1 MVNTEKQIIDEYF
14 VFSADIKPQ
23 ATISIYKEEFD
34 AYIGITPQGIKE
46 YAVLNK
52 KYIVGKNSENDFFV
66 IKKGEEKYKQLKHEE
81 FKLFIESI
89 NTVFDKIKWKDV

>member
-14 VFSADIKPQ
+14 VFSADIKSQ

-52 KYIVGKNSENDFFV
+52 KYIVGKNSEKRFFCHQ
-66 IKKGEEKYKQLKHEE
+66 KRRG
-81 FKLFIESI
+81 
-89 NTVFDKIKWKDV
+89 KI